1 MVEGALALVLLA
13 GLIAPHVHD
22 VHQASPRAA
31 ATVWLL
37 ALAFRALVSV
47 GGAAF
52 FLVYAPRTGLYDS
65 VAQWCWHEALP
76 VVSEVLGFSGHS
88 LPHAAVILPAIA
100 LALSL
105 LWLGLG
111 LLTGWLAVRRLIARA
126 LGEGPLG
133 ITVVPDQRVVVAAT
147 GLGRGRI
154 VVSAGALGALDEREL
169 EASLAH
175 ERGHLCRAHRP
186 LTILGMVLGALARP
200 VPGTRTA
207 ERRLASHLERDADE
221 YAVRVTRDPLALAS
235 AICKAATSSPPIL
248 ASLGGTGSTT
258 SRVQTLLEQD
268 RDKGKAPLPGP
279 VLALGTVL
287 TVLVLSLVATLPAW
301 GLGAV
306 PDAGAVVAETDLCH
320 PH

>member
-1 MVEGALALVLLA
+1 MVEVVLALALLA
-13 GLIAPHVHD
+13 GLAAPHLYD
-22 VHQASPRAA
+22 LRQASPRAA
-31 ATVWLL
+31 ATVWLMAL
-37 ALAFRALVSV
+37 ALRALVSV

-52 FLVYAPRTGLYDS
+52 FFVYAPRTGVYDA

-100 LALSL
+100 VALSL

-133 ITVVPDQRVVVAAT
+133 ITVVSDQRVVVAAT

-186 LTILGMVLGALARP
+186 LTLLGMVLGALARP

-207 ERRLASHLERDADE
+207 ERRLAFHLERDADE
-221 YAVRVTRDPLALAS
+221 YACLLYTSPSPRD
-235 AICKAATSSPPIL
+235 
-248 ASLGGTGSTT
+248 
-258 SRVQTLLEQD
+258 
-268 RDKGKAPLPGP
+268 
-279 VLALGTVL
+279 
-287 TVLVLSLVATLPAW
+287 
-301 GLGAV
+301 
-306 PDAGAVVAETDLCH
+306 
-320 PH
+320 

>member
-1 MVEGALALVLLA
+1 MVDVVLALALLA
-13 GLIAPHVHD
+13 GLAAPHLYD
-22 VHQASPRAA
+22 LRQASPRAA

-37 ALAFRALVSV
+37 ALALRALVSV
-47 GGAAF
+47 GGAAIF
-52 FLVYAPRTGLYDS
+52 FVYAPRTGAYDA

-76 VVSEVLGFSGHS
+76 VVSELLGFSGHA

-105 LWLGLG
+105 LWLGFG

-126 LGEGPLG
+126 VGEGPLG
-133 ITVVPDQRVVVAAT
+133 STLVSDRRVVVAAT
-147 GLGRGRI
+147 GLGRSRV
-154 VVSAGALGALDEREL
+154 VVSAGALSALDEREL
-169 EASLAH
+169 AASLAH

-186 LTILGMVLGALARP
+186 LILLGMVLGALARP
-200 VPGTRTA
+200 VPGTRAA
-207 ERRLASHLERDADE
+207 ERRLTFHLERDADE

-235 AICKAATSSPPIL
+235 AICKAATSSPPAL

-258 SRVQTLLEQD
+258 SRVQSLLERD
-268 RDKGKAPLPGP
+268 RNQGNWPLRGP
-279 VLALGTVL
+279 ALALAMVL
-287 TVLVLSLVATLPAW
+287 TVLILSLVATLPAW